1 MCQVSSSGVKKCDN
15 DEGGQQAGDTGMV
28 TGMVV
33 TDQQPGNTGMEHS
46 QKQVAWAFHPFT

>member
-33 TDQQPGNTGMEHS
+33 TGQQPGNTGMEHS
-46 QKQVAWAFHPFT
+46 QKQVA